1 MPGQMKSRGERR
13 EKKGHEKRRMKGK
26 EQDEREG
33 GSENERQ
40 VMKDLHHQELTEE
53 PQQHQIHARQRE
65 REEWIIQTQPHVHA

>member
-1 MPGQMKSRGERR
+1 MPGQMKSRGERG
-13 EKKGHEKRRMKGK
+13 EKKGHEKQRMKGK

-53 PQQHQIHARQRE
+53 PQQHQIHARETEKGRE
-65 REEWIIQTQPHVHA
+65 GNG